1 MFVSSKIDQLI
12 ESLSALKP
20 LLSENNTQNLEEFN
34 KILLENI
41 KTSTDE
47 PFSDE
52 NVTSNVNVQ
61 LRNNDETKK
70 VGVPQWVDKNFPYDP
85 LKPRNPTTRE
95 LSAALAGIT
104 PEASYSATLIGDKAY
119 NQTQHTSREIMFGV
133 IGTNTDTRD
142 WQKIMSSPNVLEA
155 ARSETNKMY
164 GPVVKIVS
172 DESSAGNIQRQYPIL
187 EDRNGKGLIVLTHP
201 AAIVEEKLL
210 NFGAT
215 SQSIPDNIA
224 SFKDEGKLDSA
235 TLEMLT
241 SFDNK
246 QASLHAV
253 VLQNTSEAI
262 ANKLSQ
268 EIPLGE
274 LAKL

>member
-1 MFVSSKIDQLI
+1 MLVSSKIDQLI

-41 KTSTDE
+41 KTPSFKPDSNDDVTNTATIQLKS
-47 PFSDE
+47 SD
-52 NVTSNVNVQ
+52 
-61 LRNNDETKK
+61 DTKE

-104 PEASYSATLIGDKAY
+104 PEDSYSATLIGDKTY

-172 DESSAGNIQRQYPIL
+172 DENSAGNIQRQYPVL
-187 EDRNGKGLIVLTHP
+187 EDRNGKGLIVLTHTAP
-201 AAIVEEKLL
+201 VVEEKLL

-224 SFKDEGKLDSA
+224 SFKDEGKLDGA
-235 TLEMLT
+235 TLEVLKN
-241 SFDNK
+241 FDNK
-246 QASLHAV
+246 QASLDAV
-253 VLQNTSEAI
+253 VMQSTSEAI

-268 EIPLGE
+268 ELPLDV
-274 LAKL
+274 LTKL